1 MEESLSDS
9 NTLAFDIASILADHK
24 AADVVVLDLRGVAGW
39 TDYFVIGTSMSIT
52 HLRGLAR
59 FVDERVSLAKIGSI
73 NKPAV
78 NDDQSWILLDL
89 GDVIVHIMNREARE
103 FYELEKLWFRAV
115 SHKIEPRPETN
126 QVKE

>member
-9 NTLAFDIASILADHK
+9 NALAFDIASILADHK
-24 AADVVVLDLRGVAGW
+24 AADVLVLDLRGVAGW

-52 HLRGLAR
+52 HLRGLAK

-78 NDDQSWILLDL
+78 NDDQSWVLLDL
-89 GDVIVHIMNREARE
+89 GDVIVHIMNREARD
-103 FYELEKLWFRAV
+103 FYELEKLWFKAV
-115 SHKIEPRPETN
+115 AHKVEPKPETG
-126 QVKE
+126 QAGE

>member
-39 TDYFVIGTSMSIT
+39 TDYFVIGTSISIT

-89 GDVIVHIMNREARE
+89 GDVIVHIMNRDARE

-115 SHKIEPRPETN
+115 PHKIEPSPEASLT
-126 QVKE
+126 QD